1 MKKSKKLEKSVEPER
16 SFTIRLTRVHFF
28 YVAAYA
34 GVVLLYDAW
43 KLITYQSLLER
54 WTMAVILLVVT
65 TACWYAARQK
75 VNSAAY
81 YKYIVS
87 TLILLDIYVAA
98 FSVYTQR
105 GMASRAVALFAIPIV
120 ISALVGRSALFAT
133 AAFSVAAYSF
143 AAVRYFALNPSEG
156 YKVELYGDLAF
167 YSALFFVLA
176 GLLWVVISRD
186 KKTE

>member
-1 MKKSKKLEKSVEPER
+1 MKKIKKSEKISEPSR

-28 YVAAYA
+28 YVIAYA

-43 KLITYQSLLER
+43 RLITHESLLER
-54 WTMAVILLVVT
+54 WTMTVIMLVVT
-65 TACWYAARQK
+65 TTCWYAARQR
-75 VNSAAY
+75 VNSVAY

-105 GMASRAVALFAIPIV
+105 GMASRAVTLFAIPIV
-120 ISALVGRSALFAT
+120 ISSLIGRSALFAT

-143 AAVRYFALNPSEG
+143 AAVRYFALHPSEG

-176 GLLWVVISRD
+176 GLLWVVISKE
-186 KKTE
+186 KKTN